1 MVVGFHPW
9 VYVQLELRETPSL
22 AVACEAVLR
31 RLGTIVRD
39 VAQAGFEGFESMANL
54 LETDEAVA
62 LHRQALRKQPI
73 ELLGAS
79 HNAPFWDPAQREQQV
94 AYLEH
99 ICRQMAPLGGRHL
112 GLSCVPPPAGRAKT
126 AADWDA
132 QAETLRAVARMARRH
147 GITPN
152 LHTYAP
158 DAADDYCE
166 VRETLSRLQP
176 DELAFGPDLA
186 WLAWGGG
193 DPLEVIRRWGDRIT
207 LCHLRNRRA
216 AQEWS
221 EGLDEGIDDQA
232 KIGAA
237 LLAAGF
243 DGAAVFEPAFPD
255 DAPTR
260 PLTETW
266 AASARHAF
274 DCLRGAA

>member
-9 VYVQLELRETPSL
+9 VYIQLELRKT
-22 AVACEAVLR
+22 ANFAQACDAVLQ
-31 RLGTIVRD
+31 RLGTIVRE
-39 VAQAGFEGFESMANL
+39 VAEAGFGGFESMANL
-54 LETDEAVA
+54 LETDAAVVR
-62 LHRQALRKQPI
+62 HRLALRKRPI
-73 ELLGAS
+73 EFLGAS

-112 GLSCVPPPAGRAKT
+112 GLSCVPPPAGRAKS

-132 QAETLRAVARMARRH
+132 QAETLRAVARVARKH
-147 GITPN
+147 GVTPN

-158 DAADDYCE
+158 DAADGYRE
-166 VRETLSRLQP
+166 VHETLSRLEP

-216 AQEWS
+216 PQEWS
-221 EGLDEGIDDQA
+221 EGLDEGIDDQPA
-232 KIGAA
+232 IGDA
-237 LLAAGF
+237 LHAAGF

-260 PLTETW
+260 PLAETW
-266 AASARHAF
+266 AASARCAY
-274 DCLRGAA
+274 DCLRGTA